1 MTALLLVTLVSILL
15 AIVMGAIAWRASGEE
30 RRRADARVAS
40 LAADIQDAVA
50 ASSAVQSMPQRA
62 AVGLREAQAD
72 AEHSRRVGMRGE
84 PATVRPIR
92 PVVATSSDLFTAT
105 DPAGASSRSVIVV
118 GIGLFAIATLA
129 ALAVVFS
136 SGSRP
141 STDARGASS
150 SVERRPTNSTAP
162 AAART
167 ASSPA
172 QTGVTPQN
180 PVPLEL
186 VALGQE
192 RDGDR
197 LVVRGVLRNPSAGT
211 RVEHVIA
218 VVFLFDRDG
227 GFLTSGRAAIDS
239 TTVVPGGESTFL
251 ITVPGAA
258 SVARYRVSFRTENAV
273 IPHVD
278 KRHG

>member
-1 MTALLLVTLVSILL
+1 M
-15 AIVMGAIAWRASGEE
+15 
-30 RRRADARVAS
+30 
-40 LAADIQDAVA
+40 
-50 ASSAVQSMPQRA
+50 
-62 AVGLREAQAD
+62 
-72 AEHSRRVGMRGE
+72 
-84 PATVRPIR
+84 
-92 PVVATSSDLFTAT
+92 
-105 DPAGASSRSVIVV
+105 
-118 GIGLFAIATLA
+118 
-129 ALAVVFS
+129 
-136 SGSRP
+136 
-141 STDARGASS
+141 
-150 SVERRPTNSTAP
+150 
-162 AAART
+162 
-167 ASSPA
+167 
-172 QTGVTPQN
+172 TPQN